1 MSSSITDDV
10 GFAEVV
16 AIMYPI
22 QDTTP
27 SIPPTIIRMLSCKTI
42 GLHSESI
49 RRYAYAKNAAIHD
62 TKIKTPID
70 FRLDMS
76 IGLKTVI

>member
-1 MSSSITDDV
+1 MV
-10 GFAEVV
+10 N
-16 AIMYPI
+16 
-22 QDTTP
+22 
-27 SIPPTIIRMLSCKTI
+27 CKTI